1 MENLVP
7 ALRNT
12 IPISLFNKGMAGKI
26 FKSVKENGS
35 KVVMKNNVPEC
46 VLMSPESYLA
56 MTEKLENA
64 ELLALALHRIEN
76 GAFSQTKDWDEVRKE
91 LGISSEDLADVDDA
105 ALLERFALLYAAGR
119 SDNLAGFGVDAGDE
133 AVAANPD
140 DALLVEEGADMGLIG
155 QGDRVAKLQPIRLKA
170 PYRLAL
176 YVPQVPLGIHMTESG
191 V

>member
-76 GAFSQTKDWDEVRKE
+76 GAFSQTKDWDEVRKN
-91 LGISSEDLADVDDA
+91 LGSHPKILRMLMMLRWNLNDMACSFFHFRRKG
-105 ALLERFALLYAAGR
+105 LE
-119 SDNLAGFGVDAGDE
+119 
-133 AVAANPD
+133 
-140 DALLVEEGADMGLIG
+140 
-155 QGDRVAKLQPIRLKA
+155 KL
-170 PYRLAL
+170 
-176 YVPQVPLGIHMTESG
+176 
-191 V
+191 

>member
-46 VLMSPESYLA
+46 VLMSPE
-56 MTEKLENA
+56 
-64 ELLALALHRIEN
+64 N

-91 LGISSEDLADVDDA
+91 LGISSEDIADVDDA
-105 ALLERFALLYAAGR
+105 E
-119 SDNLAGFGVDAGDE
+119 
-133 AVAANPD
+133 
-140 DALLVEEGADMGLIG
+140 VEFE
-155 QGDRVAKLQPIRLKA
+155 
-170 PYRLAL
+170 
-176 YVPQVPLGIHMTESG
+176 
-191 V
+191 

>member
-12 IPISLFNKGMAGKI
+12 IPISLFNKGMAEKI

-105 ALLERFALLYAAGR
+105 E
-119 SDNLAGFGVDAGDE
+119 
-133 AVAANPD
+133 
-140 DALLVEEGADMGLIG
+140 VEFE
-155 QGDRVAKLQPIRLKA
+155 
-170 PYRLAL
+170 
-176 YVPQVPLGIHMTESG
+176 
-191 V
+191 

>member
-26 FKSVKENGS
+26 FKSVKENGA

-46 VLMSPESYLA
+46 VLMSPESYLV

-76 GAFSQTKDWDEVRKE
+76 GAFSQTKDWGEVRKE
-91 LGISSEDLADVDDA
+91 LGISSEDLTDVDDA
-105 ALLERFALLYAAGR
+105 E
-119 SDNLAGFGVDAGDE
+119 
-133 AVAANPD
+133 
-140 DALLVEEGADMGLIG
+140 VEFE
-155 QGDRVAKLQPIRLKA
+155 
-170 PYRLAL
+170 
-176 YVPQVPLGIHMTESG
+176 
-191 V
+191 

>member
-56 MTEKLENA
+56 MTENWKTLNC
-64 ELLALALHRIEN
+64 LHSRCI
-76 GAFSQTKDWDEVRKE
+76 GSRMGLFSQTKDWGEVRKE

-105 ALLERFALLYAAGR
+105 E
-119 SDNLAGFGVDAGDE
+119 
-133 AVAANPD
+133 
-140 DALLVEEGADMGLIG
+140 VEFE
-155 QGDRVAKLQPIRLKA
+155 
-170 PYRLAL
+170 
-176 YVPQVPLGIHMTESG
+176 
-191 V
+191 

>member
-56 MTEKLENA
+56 MTEKL
-64 ELLALALHRIEN
+64 ALHRIEN

-105 ALLERFALLYAAGR
+105 E
-119 SDNLAGFGVDAGDE
+119 
-133 AVAANPD
+133 
-140 DALLVEEGADMGLIG
+140 VEFE
-155 QGDRVAKLQPIRLKA
+155 
-170 PYRLAL
+170 
-176 YVPQVPLGIHMTESG
+176 
-191 V
+191 